1 MKNKKKTY
9 SIPHCPKIGDVVLL
23 IREGEPNQYY
33 GVVTDYVDEFINPTI
48 CEVKWFDG
56 LHSEEYVHNLE
67 VQNG

>member
-1 MKNKKKTY
+1 VLNY
-9 SIPHCPKIGDVVLL
+9 PKIGDVVLL

-56 LHSEEYVHNLE
+56 LYSEEYIHNLE